1 MFGHLPGAGM
11 TPENDTSTP
20 NGGSVNI
27 DSIGTTNFNFLV
39 PFTESQRHI
48 LFANNSYHV
57 EQWLKEYMAPRSA
70 TNPNGGNPYSDT
82 ASYAN
87 IPQPQP
93 MMSAKTM
100 AFFNN
105 KAVWPYV
112 SMKDNYD
119 DANPGFLIPPTN
131 YTGIKSFL
139 FRKWTDNSDTTWA
152 FDPNA
157 DINQRWPLN
166 EQMRYSNATLRAA
179 GMGGFPL
186 GDLSRWWRNIPS
198 TYTDWRAQQAAEDQT
213 INDWLTNGVTAVG
226 DEANGTPLEYELS
239 QNYPNP
245 FNPSTEISYV
255 VPQKSEVTLKVFN
268 TLGMEVATLHA
279 GVQDAGQHTATFDAA
294 GLSSGIYFYR
304 LQAGSVSITRK
315 MVFMK

>member
-1 MFGHLPGAGM
+1 M
-11 TPENDTSTP
+11 
-20 NGGSVNI
+20 
-27 DSIGTTNFNFLV
+27 
-39 PFTESQRHI
+39 
-48 LFANNSYHV
+48 
-57 EQWLKEYMAPRSA
+57 
-70 TNPNGGNPYSDT
+70 
-82 ASYAN
+82 
-87 IPQPQP
+87 
-93 MMSAKTM
+93 
-100 AFFNN
+100 
-105 KAVWPYV
+105 
-112 SMKDNYD
+112 
-119 DANPGFLIPPTN
+119 
-131 YTGIKSFL
+131 
-139 FRKWTDNSDTTWA
+139 
-152 FDPNA
+152 
-157 DINQRWPLN
+157 N

-179 GMGGFPL
+179 GIGGFPL

-198 TYTDWRAQQAAEDQT
+198 IYTDWKAQQAAEDQT

-226 DEANGTPLEYELS
+226 DEANDTPLEYELS

-279 GVQDAGQHTATFDAA
+279 GVQEAGQHTATFDAA